1 MTGGPGDRAAQESP
15 SQQNATREKVATG
28 GQHERHRL
36 SWLETARLQPCGY
49 RLGAGMQSRIGDLLD
64 VLVLHIQSNVP
75 ALRVYAC
82 VPIKHLDQ
90 GCGSNGY
97 PIDSFVHA
105 RLDCREEHAACP
117 YAGPVH
123 GLNEVAEH
131 FCGGQHLFWQLHAKS
146 TFEAE
151 QSSIRPRLSKPR
163 SRSNALSSVTVRALC
178 LWG

>member
-15 SQQNATREKVATG
+15 SQQNAIKTREKVATG

-36 SWLETARLQPCGY
+36 SWLETARCSPCGY

-64 VLVLHIQSNVP
+64 VLVLHIQNNVP

-90 GCGSNGY
+90 GCGSSGY

-105 RLDCREEHAACP
+105 RLDCRERSSLSLCW
-117 YAGPVH
+117 PVH
-123 GLNEVAEH
+123 GRNEVAEH
-131 FCGGQHLFWQLHAKS
+131 FRGGQHLFWQLHAKS

-151 QSSIRPRLSKPR
+151 QKFHPP
-163 SRSNALSSVTVRALC
+163 
-178 LWG
+178 